1 MLDWADELIEP
12 WCIKAIKPSFFQER
26 DYPLTKL
33 AAKVMNPER
42 KLRSVKR
49 LHRPLSSRQW
59 NKKKYNRDVS
69 DDETNVKQHE
79 SDFQVQTTDKE
90 LRIHLDLHQYRPEE
104 VKITSDNQKITIKAT
119 HEEKND
125 NSSVCYEMTRSFT
138 LPENVDFKSALS
150 TMNSDGQLSI
160 TISRSNK
167 ETLDEVPI
175 QVEFKE

>member
-1 MLDWADELIEP
+1 MFLITPQLNEEMLDWADELIEP

-79 SDFQVQTTDKE
+79 SDRQNYPELGSHFQN
-90 LRIHLDLHQYRPEE
+90 L
-104 VKITSDNQKITIKAT
+104 KALT
-119 HEEKND
+119 P
-125 NSSVCYEMTRSFT
+125 R
-138 LPENVDFKSALS
+138 A
-150 TMNSDGQLSI
+150 
-160 TISRSNK
+160 RSN
-167 ETLDEVPI
+167 V
-175 QVEFKE
+175 